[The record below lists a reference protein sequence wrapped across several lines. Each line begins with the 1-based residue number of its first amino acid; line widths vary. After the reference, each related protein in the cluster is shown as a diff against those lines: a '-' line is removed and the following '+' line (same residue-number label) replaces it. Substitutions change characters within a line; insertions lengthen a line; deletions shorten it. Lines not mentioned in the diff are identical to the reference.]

1 MSTGR
6 GDTLRPRLYFAAP
19 ALWPA
24 YREPLTRALAEAGI
38 AAELSDTAP
47 DPDAVDY
54 IVYAPGGPVTD
65 FSVFRNAR
73 AVLSLWAGVERIV
86 GNPTLTMPLC
96 RMVDP
101 SLTQGM
107 VEYVVGHA
115 LRFHLGMDRYRQDG
129 VWRNALVPP
138 IAAERPVTVLGL
150 GELGAACATAL
161 AGLGFPV
168 TGWSRSPKAVEGI
181 TCVSGEDA
189 LPEALAGAQILVAL
203 LPATPATD
211 RLMNADRLARLP
223 EGACLINP
231 GRGSL
236 IDDEALIAA
245 LDGGRLAQA
254 VLDVFRIEPL
264 PPEHPFWAHPRI
276 TVTPH
281 VAADTR
287 AETASRVIAEN
298 VRRGEAGEPFLH
310 RVDRARGY

>member
-1 MSTGR
+1 MSIGR
-6 GDTLRPRLYFAAP
+6 GKDMTLHIYFAAP
-19 ALWPA
+19 KLWA
-24 YREPLTRALAEAGI
+24 DYREPLRHALAEAGI
-38 AAELSDTAP
+38 DAELADSAP
-47 DPDAVDY
+47 DPEAVDY
-54 IVYAPGGPVTD
+54 IVLAPGGPVKD
-65 FSVFRNAR
+65 FRPFTRAR

-101 SLTQGM
+101 ALTQGM
-107 VEYVVGHA
+107 VEYVAGHA

-129 VWRNALVPP
+129 VWRNDLVPP
-138 IAAERPVTVLGL
+138 LAGERPVTVLGL
-150 GELGAACATAL
+150 GELGAACGRAL

-168 TGWSRSPKAVEGI
+168 TGWSRSPKHVAGI
-181 TCVSGEDA
+181 TCLSGEAA
-189 LPEALAGAQILVAL
+189 LPEALARAQILVTL
-203 LPATPATD
+203 LPATPQTD
-211 RLMNADRLARLP
+211 RLVDAGRLALLP

-245 LDGGRLAQA
+245 LDSGRLGHA
-254 VLDVFRIEPL
+254 VLDVFRTEPL
-264 PPEHPFWAHPRI
+264 PPGHPFWSHARI

-287 AETASRVIAEN
+287 AATASRVIAEN